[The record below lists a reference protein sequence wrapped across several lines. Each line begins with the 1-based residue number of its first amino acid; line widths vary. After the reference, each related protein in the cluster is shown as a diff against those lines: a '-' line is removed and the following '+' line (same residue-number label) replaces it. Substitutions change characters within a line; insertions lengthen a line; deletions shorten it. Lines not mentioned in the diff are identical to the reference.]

1 MEQNSPQSEQVFSP
15 YKLIQNVSENCYD
28 IIRRDN
34 EKILAKFFYSFDDE
48 DLYTEHSAFNA
59 ANRAIDRLND
69 ERYELYSQAIDK
81 IKWKFIHF
89 LHDKFKDK
97 SIEELNGETFG
108 EMVRSLDETLNLQN
122 FYKINF

>member
-1 MEQNSPQSEQVFSP
+1 MEQNKPDSELLFSP
-15 YKLIQNVSENCYD
+15 YKLVQNVSENCYD
-28 IIRRDN
+28 ILKREN
-34 EKILAKFFYSFDDE
+34 ETVIAKFFYSFEDE
-48 DLYTEHSAFNA
+48 DLYAEHSAFNA
-59 ANRAIDRLND
+59 AGRALDRLND

-108 EMVRSLDETLNLQN
+108 EMVRSLDETLNFQN

>member
-1 MEQNSPQSEQVFSP
+1 MEQNKPDSELVFSP
-15 YKLIQNVSENCYD
+15 YKLVQNVSENCYD
-28 IIRRDN
+28 ILKREN
-34 EKILAKFFYSFDDE
+34 EKVIAKFFYSFEDE
-48 DLYTEHSAFNA
+48 DYYKEYSAFNA

-81 IKWKFIHF
+81 IKWKMIQY
-89 LHDKFKDK
+89 LHDEFKDK

-108 EMVRSLDETLNLQN
+108 EMVRSLDDSINLQN

>member
-1 MEQNSPQSEQVFSP
+1 MDQNKPDSALVFSP
-15 YKLIQNVSENCYD
+15 YKLIQNVSENYYD

-48 DLYTEHSAFNA
+48 DIYTEHSAFNA
-59 ANRAIDRLND
+59 AGRALDRLND
-69 ERYELYSQAIDK
+69 KRYEVYSQAIDR
-81 IKWKFIHF
+81 IKWKLIHF

-108 EMVRSLDETLNLQN
+108 EMVRSLDETLNFQN